1 MKTFVTEIFGLWS
14 TNQRNAVI
22 SGCHYTEL
30 ILTSSVPGDSLLRRE
45 TAMIE
50 DSYGGTE
57 TDQAFCRKVHLRD
70 LIYLLSWLRKKRRKI
85 IALVFLIRD
94 FISFWR
100 CADIWGKPH
109 YDVPGAEY
117 FLWLRVVGSFCGS
130 LEELASHPPKSS
142 FFSCVSC
149 ICNPLCS
156 WKQMSRKSSQDQK
169 GHWK

>member
-1 MKTFVTEIFGLWS
+1 M
-14 TNQRNAVI
+14 
-22 SGCHYTEL
+22 
-30 ILTSSVPGDSLLRRE
+30 LRRE

-117 FLWLRVVGSFCGS
+117 FLWLRVVGSFFGS
-130 LEELASHPPKSS
+130 LEELASHPPQI
-142 FFSCVSC
+142 FLFL
-149 ICNPLCS
+149 LC
-156 WKQMSRKSSQDQK
+156 
-169 GHWK
+169 

>member
-1 MKTFVTEIFGLWS
+1 
-14 TNQRNAVI
+14 
-22 SGCHYTEL
+22 
-30 ILTSSVPGDSLLRRE
+30 
-45 TAMIE
+45 MIE

-130 LEELASHPPKSS
+130 LEELASHPPPNLP
-142 FFSCVSC
+142 FSPVLAVFAIHFAVENRCLGSLLK
-149 ICNPLCS
+149 IKKAIENRL
-156 WKQMSRKSSQDQK
+156 
-169 GHWK
+169 GHMVWIFWYFPIVGKCYKFYATLSNAQTFHFLTT